1 MNGNFIKLLE
11 QLELEQKKDTYQ
23 GTLKDIIV
31 NKADHSWFF
40 DIELQRPLDIEDFKE
55 LKEREIVEC
64 LNEDSRMGKIYA
76 LSEKGKEIKHSVL
89 KLGE

>member
-1 MNGNFIKLLE
+1 MNWSDIGYIKASKNRIRVFQLLAKGE
-11 QLELEQKKDTYQ
+11 KTPK
-23 GTLKDIIV
+23 
-31 NKADHSWFF
+31 
-40 DIELQRPLDIEDFKE
+40 ELQKDLGLHFSQISRALKE

-76 LSEKGKEIKHSVL
+76 LSEKGKEIKHPVL